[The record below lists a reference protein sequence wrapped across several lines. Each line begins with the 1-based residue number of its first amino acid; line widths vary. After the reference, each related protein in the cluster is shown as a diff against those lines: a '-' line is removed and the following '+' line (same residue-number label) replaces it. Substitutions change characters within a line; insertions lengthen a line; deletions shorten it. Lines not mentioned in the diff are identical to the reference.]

1 MSRRRMMMQVQE
13 GKEVKE
19 EKIVDITLEEEGA
32 ELSALLTEEMY
43 GKIMAAKEIFCMA
56 TIEGS
61 AETQTATG
69 TVTLGIYRTDQGW
82 YPSSFAPIKTY
93 AIPQSNAY
101 KTSFRSILFRGSAE
115 EKYLMGLCSGLKD
128 RYNSARV
135 VCESEVPAAWMQNDK
150 IRMVSSGIPMGVGT
164 NLKIYLRS

>member
-1 MSRRRMMMQVQE
+1 MSRMQE
-13 GKEVKE
+13 AEEMKE
-19 EKIVDITLEEEGA
+19 EKLVDITLEEEGT

-43 GKIMAAKEIFCMA
+43 KKIIAAKEIFCTA

-101 KTSFRSILFRGSAE
+101 KTSFRSMLFRGSAE
-115 EKYLMGLCSGLKD
+115 EKYLVGLCSGLKD
-128 RYNSARV
+128 RYNSTRV
-135 VCESEVPAAWMQNDK
+135 VYDSEVPAAWMQNDK

>member
-1 MSRRRMMMQVQE
+1 MSGMQE
-13 GKEVKE
+13 EKEMKK

-69 TVTLGIYRTDQGW
+69 TVTLGIYRTEQGW

-93 AIPQSNAY
+93 AIPQSTAY
-101 KTSFRSILFRGSAE
+101 KTSFQSMLFRGSEE
-115 EKYLMGLCSGLKD
+115 EKYLVGLCSGLKD
-128 RYNSARV
+128 RYNSTRV
-135 VCESEVPAAWMQNDK
+135 VYASEVPAAWMQNDK

>member
-1 MSRRRMMMQVQE
+1 MMSRMQE
-13 GKEVKE
+13 AEMKE
-19 EKIVDITLEEEGA
+19 EKIVDITLEEEGT

-43 GKIMAAKEIFCMA
+43 KKIITAKEIFCMA